1 MLGKQELS
9 KIKIA
14 AASKIN
20 VAGANASNPTTNT
33 GETCSLQDEDS
44 IIPSKLK

>member
-1 MLGKQELS
+1 MLAKQELS
-9 KIKIA
+9 KINVA

-20 VAGANASNPTTNT
+20 VAGANASNPTTDI
-33 GETCSLQDEDS
+33 GETCSLADEDS